1 MNILQFTDSALD
13 LLATYAR
20 HRFAPRI
27 AGAAGIG
34 STSTTNPTSAAAS
47 TDAAASTP
55 TLAAL
60 RHAEGSWYDTA
71 VDIDSQLQ
79 AHLTEM
85 RGTFCALAEDDEAMA
100 YHLNHTLSASKG
112 Y

>member
-1 MNILQFTDSALD
+1 MNFLRFTDSALD
-13 LLATYAR
+13 LLATHAR

-27 AGAAGIG
+27 ADATGMG
-34 STSTTNPTSAAAS
+34 STSTTHPANT
-47 TDAAASTP
+47 AASTP

-60 RHAEGSWYDTA
+60 RHAESSWYDTA
-71 VDIDSQLQ
+71 VDIDDQLQ

-85 RGTFCALAEDDEAMA
+85 RGTFCTLAEDDAAMA

-112 Y
+112 N

>member
-1 MNILQFTDSALD
+1 MNFLRLTDSALG
-13 LLATYAR
+13 LLATHAR
-20 HRFAPRI
+20 HQFAPRI
-27 AGAAGIG
+27 AGAA
-34 STSTTNPTSAAAS
+34 S
-47 TDAAASTP
+47 TDPTASTP

-85 RGTFCALAEDDEAMA
+85 RGAFCALAEDDEAMA
-100 YHLNHTLSASKG
+100 HHLNHTLSASKG

>member
-1 MNILQFTDSALD
+1 MNFLQFTDTALD
-13 LLATYAR
+13 LLATHAQ
-20 HRFAPRI
+20 HQFAPRI
-27 AGAAGIG
+27 AGAA
-34 STSTTNPTSAAAS
+34 S
-47 TDAAASTP
+47 TDPTASTP

-85 RGTFCALAEDDEAMA
+85 RGTFCALAENDEAMA
-100 YHLNHTLSASKG
+100 HHLNHTLSASKG

>member
-1 MNILQFTDSALD
+1 MNFLQFTDSALG
-13 LLATYAR
+13 LLATHAR
-20 HRFAPRI
+20 HGFAPRI
-27 AGAAGIG
+27 AGAA
-34 STSTTNPTSAAAS
+34 S
-47 TDAAASTP
+47 TDPTASTP

-79 AHLTEM
+79 AHLTKM
-85 RGTFCALAEDDEAMA
+85 RGTFCALAENDEAMA
-100 YHLNHTLSASKG
+100 HHLNHTLSASKG

>member
-1 MNILQFTDSALD
+1 MNFLQFTDSALG
-13 LLATYAR
+13 LLATHAR
-20 HRFAPRI
+20 HGFAPRI
-27 AGAAGIG
+27 AGAA
-34 STSTTNPTSAAAS
+34 STNT
-47 TDAAASTP
+47 AASTP
-55 TLAAL
+55 PLAAL

-100 YHLNHTLSASKG
+100 HHLNHTLSASKG

>member
-1 MNILQFTDSALD
+1 MNFLQFTDSALD
-13 LLATYAR
+13 LLATHVR

-27 AGAAGIG
+27 AGAADLG
-34 STSTTNPTSAAAS
+34 SAS
-47 TDAAASTP
+47 TAHPPSAAASTP

-60 RHAEGSWYDTA
+60 RNAEGSWYDTA
-71 VDIDSQLQ
+71 VDIDDQLQ

-100 YHLNHTLSASKG
+100 YHLNHTLSAAKG

>member
-1 MNILQFTDSALD
+1 MNFLRFTDSALD
-13 LLATYAR
+13 LLATHAR

-27 AGAAGIG
+27 ADATGMG
-34 STSTTNPTSAAAS
+34 STSTTHPANT
-47 TDAAASTP
+47 AASTP

-71 VDIDSQLQ
+71 VDIDSRLQ

-85 RGTFCALAEDDEAMA
+85 RGTFCALAEDDVAMA

-112 Y
+112 N

>member
-1 MNILQFTDSALD
+1 MNFLQFTDSALD
-13 LLATYAR
+13 LLATHAR

-27 AGAAGIG
+27 AGAADLG
-34 STSTTNPTSAAAS
+34 N
-47 TDAAASTP
+47 
-55 TLAAL
+55 
-60 RHAEGSWYDTA
+60 AEGSWYDTA
-71 VDIDSQLQ
+71 VDIDDQLQ

>member
-1 MNILQFTDSALD
+1 MNFLQFTDTVLD
-13 LLATYAR
+13 LLATHAR

-27 AGAAGIG
+27 AGAA
-34 STSTTNPTSAAAS
+34 S
-47 TDAAASTP
+47 TDATASTP

-85 RGTFCALAEDDEAMA
+85 RGTFCGLAEDDEAMA

>member
-1 MNILQFTDSALD
+1 MNFLQFTDSALD
-13 LLATYAR
+13 LLATHAR
-20 HRFAPRI
+20 HGFAPRI
-27 AGAAGIG
+27 AG
-34 STSTTNPTSAAAS
+34 
-47 TDAAASTP
+47 AASTP

-71 VDIDSQLQ
+71 VDIDSRLQ

>member
-1 MNILQFTDSALD
+1 MNFLQFTDSALD
-13 LLATYAR
+13 LLATHAR

-27 AGAAGIG
+27 AGAADLG
-34 STSTTNPTSAAAS
+34 SASTAHPTS
-47 TDAAASTP
+47 AAASTP

-60 RHAEGSWYDTA
+60 RNAEGSWYDT
-71 VDIDSQLQ
+71 